1 MYKDIYRKCITLAR
15 DIYIYKYKCVV
26 YDSVCL
32 IYVDN
37 ECKYEKNV
45 KMIKKDIKKT
55 YK

>member
-37 ECKYEKNV
+37 ECKYEKKCEND
-45 KMIKKDIKKT
+45 KKIYKKNI
-55 YK
+55 